1 VSASLS
7 VVGYGMV
14 TSLGNNGPASAAAV
28 WGGIRGVAADNLWDK
43 TAGEQLSLAR
53 PRMPQWWEGREM
65 LAELCAPAVSECLV
79 SAAALAAPPLSD
91 PQTIPIA
98 LIVAPP
104 ERPFRW
110 PSLDQLALEDL
121 AHKLD
126 RLLPPHSTVIP
137 RGRTGIG
144 YALHWAQDVLL
155 RRGAHFCIV
164 AGVESFL
171 RQVLADHYID
181 ERRLLCGNNSNG
193 FIPGEAGA
201 AVLLARS
208 GTYAPEL
215 VLAGSGSA
223 NDPSGAG
230 GNAAHPVTGDGL
242 TAAMKG
248 ALAGAAKAFADVDL
262 RISDANGEHFKFREI
277 ILADARVSRLRPPGA
292 APRRYGY
299 LEHWHPIEYVGEV
312 GAAIF
317 PLMLGYAY
325 DAGVNRHLDG
335 PVAMVHA
342 AEDNGERVAVV
353 TRFRS

>member
-1 VSASLS
+1 VSALG

-14 TSLGNNGPASAAAV
+14 TALGNNGPASAAAM
-28 WGGIRGVAADNLWDK
+28 WGGLRRVAADNLWDK
-43 TAGEQLSLAR
+43 TAGEQLALAR
-53 PRMPQWWEGREM
+53 PTLPQWWEGREM
-65 LAELCAPAVSECLV
+65 LAELCAPAVTECLAR
-79 SAAALAAPPLSD
+79 AAALAPGSFSD
-91 PQTIPIA
+91 PGTIPIA

-104 ERPFRW
+104 DRPFRW

-126 RLLPPHSTVIP
+126 RPLPAHSTIVP
-137 RGRTGIG
+137 QGRTGIG
-144 YALHWAQDVLL
+144 AALAWARDVLL
-155 RRGAHFCIV
+155 HRGARFCIV

-171 RQVLADHYID
+171 RQVIADHYID

-193 FIPGEAGA
+193 FVPGEAAA
-201 AVLLARS
+201 AVLLAQS
-208 GTYAPEL
+208 GAYTPEL

-242 TAAMKG
+242 AAAMKG
-248 ALAGAAKAFADVDL
+248 ALAGAAKAFSDVDL
-262 RISDANGEHFKFREI
+262 RLSDANGEHFKFREI

-292 APRRYGY
+292 PPRRYGY
-299 LEHWHPIEYVGEV
+299 LEHWHLSEYVGEV

-325 DAGVNRHLDG
+325 DAGVHRHLDG
-335 PVAMVHA
+335 PIAMVHA
-342 AEDNGERVAVV
+342 AEDNGDRAAVV
-353 TRFRS
+353 TVFRA